1 MLDLLEKLR
10 GRKVLVVGDVTFDT
24 HVIGE
29 AVGLSPEAPVPNLE
43 IESEQRFLGGAANI
57 VENLRALGGEARI
70 LTVSGD
76 DPEGEYLAR
85 EIGRRNI
92 WFHLV
97 KEGGRVTTHVTRVL
111 TREGHQLLRME
122 KARIDEIEPQ
132 TVRTLMDEVMRNVD
146 WCEVVL
152 LADFAR
158 GLATK
163 DLVSGVVRLA
173 HERGKKVVVNAA
185 REHIFYYED
194 ADAVRINRR
203 EASLF
208 AGLSPINET
217 SLRIIGQK
225 ILTSARCQ
233 AVVMTWIEEGIHVFE
248 KERLIFVPPVIK
260 RPLDITGCGDAITSV
275 IALALAAGASLEDSV
290 RLANFA
296 GAVVA
301 NKRGLTT
308 ASPTELREA
317 IERGKVE

>member
-1 MLDLLEKLR
+1 M
-10 GRKVLVVGDVTFDT
+10 VVGDVTFDT

-29 AVGLSPEAPVPNLE
+29 AVGLSPEAPVPKLE
-43 IESEQRFLGGAANI
+43 IEAEQRFLGGAANI

-85 EIGRRNI
+85 EIERRNVPSFI
-92 WFHLV
+92 V
-97 KEGGRVTTHVTRVL
+97 KEKGRITTHITRVL
-111 TREGHQLLRME
+111 TRDGYQLLRME
-122 KARIDEIEPQ
+122 KARVDEIGPQ
-132 TVRTLMDEVMRNVD
+132 AVDSLLEGVAKNMD
-146 WCEVVL
+146 WCEGVL
-152 LADFAR
+152 VADFAR
-158 GLATK
+158 GIVTK
-163 DLVSGVVRLA
+163 GLFSGIVRLA

-208 AGLSPINET
+208 AGISPINET

-233 AVVMTWIEEGIHVFE
+233 AVVLTWIEEGIHIFE
-248 KERLIFVPPVIK
+248 RERIAFVPPVLT

-275 IALALAAGASLEDSV
+275 IALGLASGASLEDSV

-296 GAVVA
+296 GAIVA
-301 NKRGLTT
+301 NKRGLAT
-308 ASPTELREA
+308 ASLEELREA
-317 IERGKVE
+317 IQKGRVE